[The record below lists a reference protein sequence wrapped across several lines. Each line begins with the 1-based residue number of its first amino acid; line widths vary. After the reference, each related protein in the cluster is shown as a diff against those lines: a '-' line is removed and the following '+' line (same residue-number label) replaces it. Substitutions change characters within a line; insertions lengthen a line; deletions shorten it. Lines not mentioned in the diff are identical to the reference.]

1 METRTIDPYEFFRLP
16 AYIQEEALLDMDLV
30 SISNLCDAADLLS
43 EEDSSSKPF
52 QNFCKSANFWRKK
65 CVTNFPG
72 EECSTSC
79 ELRIKNDDPDYWMDT
94 YISTY
99 DEVLG
104 QKLRQAVSESDI
116 PKVKDCLDMNVYV
129 DAEDEEGNTALM
141 YASGVGNEEALK
153 MLLQAGADLNLRNS
167 DGETALFWCLWGF
180 EPENLP
186 STLDT
191 FQQLLLSGADLNVKN
206 NVDVTVSDII
216 KDLGYDQFYENKNH
230 FENSDRS
237 MAPKVPDNVVD
248 KELYA
253 KIRNKVKNRVKVW
266 PSAYASGQLVSEYK
280 KAGGRY
286 KGKKAK
292 GDDAPLGRW
301 YKEKWVN
308 VCKPKG
314 KGYEKC
320 GRKKSSMKNYPYCRP
335 SVRVSDKTPKT
346 VGELKKEK
354 GQAGLDRICKKKQTS
369 GTPRKGSPRRVE
381 KA

>member
-1 METRTIDPYEFFRLP
+1 METGTINPNEFFRLSP
-16 AYIQEEALLDMDLV
+16 EIQEQALMEMDLV
-30 SISNLCDAADLLS
+30 SVSNLCDSFRDTSDANSLQ
-43 EEDSSSKPF
+43 KICG
-52 QNFCKSANFWRKK
+52 NANFWKKK
-65 CVTNFPG
+65 CIANFPQAQ
-72 EECSTSC
+72 CATSV
-79 ELRIKNDDPDYWMDT
+79 ELRKNNGDLDYWIDT
-94 YISTY
+94 YVSTY
-99 DEVLG
+99 NEVLG
-104 QKLRQAVSESDI
+104 QKLRQSIIEGNISEAKDQLEMGVS
-116 PKVKDCLDMNVYV
+116 V
-129 DAEDEEGNTALM
+129 DATDAQGNTALM
-141 YASGVGNEEALK
+141 FAAAGGNTDMLNLLLK
-153 MLLQAGADLNLRNS
+153 YGADINFTNEN
-167 DGETALFWCLWGF
+167 GETAIFWSVWGF
-180 EPENLP
+180 DPEELP
-186 STLDT
+186 STTNTFRRLSLDT
-191 FQQLLLSGADLNVKN
+191 NLDLKN
-206 NVDVTVSDII
+206 NNGVTIFDII
-216 KDLGYDQFYENKNH
+216 DDLGYERLYEV
-230 FENSDRS
+230 FDEQEEDRS

-248 KELYA
+248 KELYV

-314 KGYEKC
+314 RGYEKC

-354 GQAGLDRICKKKQTS
+354 GQAGLDKICKKKQTS

>member
-1 METRTIDPYEFFRLP
+1 METGTINPNEFFRLSP
-16 AYIQEEALLDMDLV
+16 EIQEQALMEMDLV
-30 SISNLCDAADLLS
+30 SVSNLCDSFRDISDANSLQ
-43 EEDSSSKPF
+43 K
-52 QNFCKSANFWRKK
+52 FCGNANFWKKK
-65 CVTNFPG
+65 CIANFPQAQ
-72 EECSTSC
+72 CATSV
-79 ELRIKNDDPDYWMDT
+79 ELRKNNEDLDYWIDT
-94 YISTY
+94 YVSTY
-99 DEVLG
+99 NEVLG
-104 QKLRQAVSESDI
+104 QKLRQSIIEGNISEAKDQLEMGVS
-116 PKVKDCLDMNVYV
+116 V
-129 DAEDEEGNTALM
+129 DATDAQGNTALM
-141 YASGVGNEEALK
+141 FAAAGGNTDMLNLLLK
-153 MLLQAGADLNLRNS
+153 YGADINFTNEN
-167 DGETALFWCLWGF
+167 GETAIFWSVWGF
-180 EPENLP
+180 DPEELP
-186 STLDT
+186 STTNTFRRLSLDT
-191 FQQLLLSGADLNVKN
+191 NLDLKN
-206 NVDVTVSDII
+206 NNGVTIFDII
-216 KDLGYDQFYENKNH
+216 DDLGYERLYKVFDEQE
-230 FENSDRS
+230 EDRS

-248 KELYA
+248 KELYV

-292 GDDAPLGRW
+292 GDDAPLERW

-314 KGYEKC
+314 RGYEKC

-354 GQAGLDRICKKKQTS
+354 GQAGLDKICKKKQTS

>member
-1 METRTIDPYEFFRLP
+1 METGTINSNEFFRLSP
-16 AYIQEEALLDMDLV
+16 AIQEQALMEMDLV
-30 SISNLCDAADLLS
+30 SVSNLCDSFRDTSDANSLQ
-43 EEDSSSKPF
+43 KICG
-52 QNFCKSANFWRKK
+52 NANFWKKK
-65 CVTNFPG
+65 CIANFPQAQ
-72 EECSTSC
+72 CSTSV
-79 ELRIKNDDPDYWMDT
+79 ELRKNNRDLDYWIDT
-94 YISTY
+94 YVSTY
-99 DEVLG
+99 NEVLG
-104 QKLRQAVSESDI
+104 QKLRQSIIEGNISEAKDQLEMGVS
-116 PKVKDCLDMNVYV
+116 V
-129 DAEDEEGNTALM
+129 DATDAQGNTALM
-141 YASGVGNEEALK
+141 FAAAGGNTDMLNLLLK
-153 MLLQAGADLNLRNS
+153 YGADINFTNEN
-167 DGETALFWCLWGF
+167 GETAIFWSVWGF
-180 EPENLP
+180 DPEELP
-186 STLDT
+186 STTNTFRRLSLDT
-191 FQQLLLSGADLNVKN
+191 NLDLKN
-206 NVDVTVSDII
+206 NNGVTIFDII
-216 KDLGYDQFYENKNH
+216 DDLGYEKLYKVFDEQEEDQ
-230 FENSDRS
+230 S

-248 KELYA
+248 KELYV

-314 KGYEKC
+314 RGYEKC

-354 GQAGLDRICKKKQTS
+354 GQAGLDKICKKKQTS